1 MGYLSLP
8 PIIVDDSTRSKFLNL
23 IAYEMSRDFKNDHEI
38 TSYIYFLDSL
48 IDNADD
54 IKILEKAGIIK
65 NFLCNEQDVASIF
78 NDISTDL
85 VPNFKIYSDVKAQ
98 IQNHY
103 DKSIRTWLAQII
115 FTYFQSTK
123 LMAFTGAFI
132 GLVLTAT
139 QTWYDVNSPCD
150 DLYKSLVLNLTGK
163 R

>member
-1 MGYLSLP
+1 M
-8 PIIVDDSTRSKFLNL
+8 DDSTRSKFLNL
-23 IAYEMSRDFKNDHEI
+23 IAYEMSLDFTNDYGI
-38 TSYIYFLDSL
+38 TSYISFLDSL

-54 IKILEKAGIIK
+54 IKILEKTGIIK
-65 NFLCNEQDVASIF
+65 NFLCNEEVVASIF
-78 NDISTDL
+78 NDIGIDL
-85 VPNFKIYSDVKAQ
+85 VPNFQIYSDVKAQ

-103 DKSIRTWLAQII
+103 DKSIRTWLAQKI
-115 FTYFQSTK
+115 FTYFRRPT

-139 QTWYDVNSPCD
+139 QIRYAVNSPCD